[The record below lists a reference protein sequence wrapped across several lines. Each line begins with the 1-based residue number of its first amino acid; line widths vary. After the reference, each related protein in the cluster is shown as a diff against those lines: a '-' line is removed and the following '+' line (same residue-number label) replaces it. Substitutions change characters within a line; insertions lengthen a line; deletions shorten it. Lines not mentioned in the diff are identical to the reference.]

1 MKALVL
7 LSGGMDSTVTLAMA
21 KQECNE
27 VYLLLNLFLNQ
38 KKNWLMKAGFIF
50 CEKYLNRE
58 IKK

>member
-27 VYLLLNLFLNQ
+27 VYTVSFDYGQRHRYELTQ
-38 KKNWLMKAGFIF
+38 SDIIAKG
-50 CEKYLNRE
+50 
-58 IKK
+58 